1 MLTTKIDHVEVIT
14 DIYLVCSN
22 KTSEASKFLNGL
34 KHDHVALARGFK
46 SNIA

>member
-1 MLTTKIDHVEVIT
+1 MLTTKIDHVEVIK

-22 KTSEASKFLNGL
+22 KTSEEFLNGL